1 MLHVCPSAFSF
12 QFWLLR
18 FCSFRV
24 SHSCSQR
31 SKVKKSKSLK
41 VSKSQTPNS
50 KLQHPESNL
59 NRRIQRSSETK
70 KSAKHRNEESKV
82 KSQKSQP
89 NRHCV
94 CVRAWACG
102 RAAMVSNSRVTLSIM
117 IFDKVGDAED
127 KNEFSTY
134 QKSKIESDVGSVE
147 WKSGVTRC
155 SFIH

>member
-50 KLQHPESNL
+50 KLQHPESNEAAK
-59 NRRIQRSSETK
+59 QRNLQNTEM
-70 KSAKHRNEESKV
+70 
-82 KSQKSQP
+82 KSQKSKVKRGQP

-117 IFDKVGDAED
+117 LFDKVGDAED

-147 WKSGVTRC
+147 VGSRRVYYRFLSSKS
-155 SFIH
+155 